1 MYLSSSPYKL
11 DTMQVFPQV
20 IFFINH
26 LLCAKPCAQAFIY
39 IMSFI
44 IINCM
49 LPLLLTPFYRCL
61 NWGFE
66 RLGIVPEMG
75 RTRHGLWVCMYP
87 LHSANPCPACLPA
100 CLPASGKLGGKGLQ
114 LPHSRWGN
122 CPDPTSWF
130 EGTPMGEKWDH
141 LSTKKCHGLKSIR
154 GLNPVNNNA
163 AADNNN
169 NNNSNKTH
177 GKNLHLSF
185 GGGWGTNSLLW
196 NLVKRKKKA
205 GGRIKPGASQRAR
218 PALPSTPPPFS

>member
-1 MYLSSSPYKL
+1 MPKLRLWEARDSARNGQNQTRTLGLHVPTPQCQPLS
-11 DTMQVFPQV
+11 
-20 IFFINH
+20 
-26 LLCAKPCAQAFIY
+26 
-39 IMSFI
+39 
-44 IINCM
+44 
-49 LPLLLTPFYRCL
+49 
-61 NWGFE
+61 
-66 RLGIVPEMG
+66 
-75 RTRHGLWVCMYP
+75 
-87 LHSANPCPACLPA
+87 CLPA